1 MPCTSD
7 ETRASQK
14 FLVQPPSQPVRCD
27 RAASR
32 SGSAAFLQPS
42 APLIQDED
50 GYLYGTT
57 SSGGVTNPVCQEL
70 GCGAAFQI
78 DPRAGT
84 ESTIHIFT
92 GGADG
97 GNPSGGLLV
106 DTQGNGTTFSG
117 GSAPFGFCLFN
128 GGDDC
133 GVVYKFDSAGNETVL
148 WNFTGGSDGASS
160 SAGVTMDQQGNL
172 YGTTNYGGDPSCFP
186 PYGCG
191 VVFKLT
197 P

>member
-1 MPCTSD
+1 M
-7 ETRASQK
+7 
-14 FLVQPPSQPVRCD
+14 
-27 RAASR
+27 
-32 SGSAAFLQPS
+32 
-42 APLIQDED
+42 
-50 GYLYGTT
+50 
-57 SSGGVTNPVCQEL
+57 
-70 GCGAAFQI
+70 
-78 DPRAGT
+78 

-106 DTQGNGTTFSG
+106 DTQGNVYGTTFSG

-133 GVVYKFDSAGNETVL
+133 GVVVYKFDSAGNETVL